1 MYMTE
6 PYFFLKKD
14 TLRWDF
20 MFYLRYLFGILCGN
34 WGENKAG
41 GYRWEGVWSGLFGD
55 CFLYFSGF
63 SFSLFL
69 RYL

>member
-41 GYRWEGVWSGLFGD
+41 GYS
-55 CFLYFSGF
+55 
-63 SFSLFL
+63 
-69 RYL
+69 RYQHTYKYYQELS